1 MATYFAR
8 KAGNINASDVWATTP
23 AGTAAA
29 VTFAAG
35 DILMA
40 NSFAITVNVS
50 VNLGGAGQ
58 VRNDANGGASQ
69 GGAFTLSDSIT
80 LTANVITGSSTA
92 CVRYQ
97 GTSGSAANIVG
108 DCLGGA
114 GTGPHGAHNISTGTL
129 NITGNVIGGAG
140 INQGARN
147 DSTGIINITGNVTG
161 GTAATGQ
168 AYGALNFST
177 GTINITGNV
186 TGGTGVTA
194 HGAFNNST
202 GILSIIGTVTA
213 SQTAPG
219 VAGANV
225 QQTTIL
231 SGPFLTETVRGVAP
245 VYCAAWRWNA
255 SPSNST
261 YLEVMTNN
269 LLAKRNLVTADNI
282 TGMPAASN
290 VKTGVTYGPSSE
302 LTGTFSQTVTP
313 STADIATAV
322 WGAATRT
329 ITGGLVDTAT
339 TLTNA
344 PTVPSVVQIRQ
355 EMDANSTKLSNLD
368 ATVSSRLAPNG
379 TLATVTT
386 LTNAPTVPTAAEIAT
401 AVEGSLLNEADGQ
414 AVLNAIVGA
423 IGNTNISE
431 VALVA
436 AIRTDIE
443 RAGGKLDSVPTAAAN
458 ASAVWGTA
466 TKEIT
471 GGTVTTLTNS
481 PSVPSAAA
489 IASATRSELAVE
501 LARVDASVS
510 SRMAASEASK
520 LDAVKAKT
528 DALNSERLANVAT
541 TAIVGNLIAQANS

>member
-58 VRNDANGGASQ
+58 VRNDTNGGASQ

-80 LTANVITGSSTA
+80 LTANVIAGSPAA

-97 GTSGSAANIVG
+97 GTSAANIVG

-114 GTGPHGAHNISTGTL
+114 GTGPHAAHNISTGTL
-129 NITGNVIGGAG
+129 NITGNVIGGSG
-140 INQGARN
+140 NNQGARN

-161 GTAATGQ
+161 GTGVNGQ
-168 AYGALNFST
+168 SWGVSNNST

-186 TGGTGVTA
+186 TAGTGLTA
-194 HGAFNNST
+194 YGAFNNST
-202 GILSIIGTVTA
+202 GIVSIIGTVTA
-213 SQTAPG
+213 SQTAAG
-219 VAGANV
+219 VAGSNV
-225 QQTTIL
+225 LQQTIL
-231 SGPFLTETVRGVAP
+231 SGPFITETTRGVAP

-261 YLEVMTNN
+261 YMEVMTNN
-269 LLAKRNLVTADNI
+269 LLAKRSLYTADNI
-282 TGMPAASN
+282 TGMPEASN
-290 VKTGVTYGPSSE
+290 VKSGIAYGPSSE

-322 WGAATRT
+322 WGAASRT
-329 ITGGLVDTAT
+329 ITGGTVD

-344 PTVPSVVQIRQ
+344 PASVTPSDIWSH
-355 EMDANSTKLSNLD
+355 A
-368 ATVSSRLAPNG
+368 SR
-379 TLATVTT
+379 T
-386 LTNAPTVPTAAEIAT
+386 
-401 AVEGSLLNEADGQ
+401 
-414 AVLNAIVGA
+414 
-423 IGNTNISE
+423 
-431 VALVA
+431 
-436 AIRTDIE
+436 
-443 RAGGKLDSVPTAAAN
+443 
-458 ASAVWGTA
+458 
-466 TKEIT
+466 IT
-471 GGTVTTLTNS
+471 GGTVTTLTNAPAS
-481 PSVPSAAA
+481 VTPSDIWSHSSRTLTSASGPTAAEIRQEIDANSTKLDAA
-489 IASATRSELAVE
+489 I
-501 LARVDASVS
+501 S
-510 SRMAASEASK
+510 SRMGASEATK

-528 DALNSERLANVAT
+528 DLLNTDRLSQVAT
-541 TAIVGNLIAQANS
+541 TNIVGTLLAQANS